1 MELAPPRGT
10 QDLLSARADAM
21 FSLYDESHRMAS
33 LFGYR
38 YIETPTFEHTELFA
52 RTSGE
57 TSDVVTKEMYTFEDK
72 GGRSLTLRPESTA
85 SVVRAYLEHGQE
97 LPSPYKGY
105 YIGAQFR
112 HGRPQAGRL
121 REFRQFGVE
130 VIGTP
135 APAADIEVIVLSER
149 YLGER
154 GLSGTSLRL
163 NSIGDQ
169 TCRPAYRERLIAHLE
184 PHESELDEDC
194 KARLRTNPLRVLDC
208 KVDGGKDFVLDA
220 PLISDHL
227 CDACA
232 AHFDEVKAGL
242 SAEGVAFEHDPRLV
256 RGLDYYTRTAFE
268 FVSSALS
275 PAQATVCGGGRY
287 DGLAEVLGGPATAGV
302 GFAMGLDRVLLA
314 MENEGMSLPPSR
326 VVRCFVI
333 TVGEQ
338 AHAAAASLVR
348 DLRNGGV
355 SAGIAYE
362 DRPLKAQLKM
372 ADRADAEFAA
382 IIGDA
387 ELDAG
392 TVTLRRLADGT
403 QTSVQATDVVRGL
416 THQRE
421 SGEGTGG

>member
-10 QDLLSARADAM
+10 QDLLSPRADAILG
-21 FSLYDESHRMAS
+21 LYDEAHRSAS

-38 YIETPTFEHTELFA
+38 YVETPTFEHTELFV

-85 SVVRAYLEHGQE
+85 SVVRAYLEHAQE

-105 YIGAQFR
+105 YVGAQFR

-130 VIGTP
+130 VIGTEGP
-135 APAADIEVIVLSER
+135 VADVEVIALSDR

-220 PLISDHL
+220 PVISDHL
-227 CDACA
+227 CEACA
-232 AHFDEVKAGL
+232 AHFDEVKTGL
-242 SAEGVAFEHDPRLV
+242 SVEGVAFDHDPRLV

-275 PAQATVCGGGRY
+275 PAQATLCGGGRY
-287 DGLAEVLGGPATAGV
+287 DGLAEVLGGTPTPGV

-314 MENEGMSLPPSR
+314 MENEGLALPPSR
-326 VVRCFVI
+326 VVRCFVV

-338 AHAAAASLVR
+338 ARTAAGSLVR
-348 DLRNGGV
+348 DLRSGGV
-355 SAGIAYE
+355 PTGVAFE

-372 ADRADAEFAA
+372 ADKADAEFAA

-387 ELDAG
+387 ELAAG

-403 QTSVQATDVVRGL
+403 QMSVQTGDLVRRL
-416 THQRE
+416 ISRRDEPEEAQR
-421 SGEGTGG
+421 